1 MELTLAEIAVQLVL
15 AARVERAKRIVPE
28 EGMARW
34 KALMLALQT
43 PVGGLAR

>member
-1 MELTLAEIAVQLVL
+1 MTLAEIAMQLVL

-28 EGMARW
+28 ERGARW

-43 PVGGLAR
+43 PVGGLAK